1 MKIRLDLHL
10 HTDSSHDCRI
20 NPSKLVRI
28 AKKRKLDGIA
38 ITDHD
43 SFRGVSKTIKD
54 SKDILIIP
62 GMEIKT
68 EIGDVLCLFLKEEIV
83 SKKFKE
89 VVKQTRKQKGII
101 VIPHPSAGHILTDEV
116 LKNADAIEVFNS
128 RLSESANKFAEDL
141 ALKLKKP
148 GVANSDAH
156 TYWEI
161 GCSQTIVEV
170 NSKSLEEIKKA
181 ILNNKIQIVKKRL
194 PRWKRIL
201 IKISKYLNE
210 HGP

>member
-1 MKIRLDLHL
+1 MKIKLDLHI
-10 HTDSSHDCRI
+10 HTDSSHDCKM
-20 NPSKLVRI
+20 NSSKVVKI
-28 AKKRKLDGIA
+28 AKKKGLEGIA

-43 SFRGVSKTIKD
+43 SFLGISKTIKA
-54 SKDILIIP
+54 SKDLLIIP

-68 EIGDVLCLFLKEEIV
+68 EVGDILCLFLKEKII
-83 SKKFKE
+83 SKMFKE
-89 VVKQTRKQKGII
+89 VVKETRKQKGII
-101 VIPHPSAGHILTDEV
+101 VIPHPSIGHILTDEV

-128 RLSESANKFAEDL
+128 RLNESANKFAEDL

-161 GCSQTIVEV
+161 GCSQTVVEV
-170 NSKSLEEIKKA
+170 NSKSPEEIKKA

-201 IKISKYLNE
+201 IKISKYLNK
-210 HGP
+210 HDP